1 MKRTNPAAW
10 LAALCLMF
18 LAGCAQFALEKPQ
31 SLEDRI
37 QYGKAGVS
45 ASYRTLGDLVAAKT
59 LTQAQGAQAFAKIEA
74 VEKQVLLA
82 ETLLKGGKP
91 QDALSTINLAIAALT
106 VVRADLA
113 AKNSKGA

>member
-1 MKRTNPAAW
+1 MTRLNPAAW

-18 LAGCAQFALEKPQ
+18 LAGCAQLGLQKAE

-45 ASYRTLGDLVAAKT
+45 AAYRTLGDLVGARTVSKAKGLEVFT
-59 LTQAQGAQAFAKIEA
+59 KLEA
-74 VEKQVLLA
+74 VEQQLALA

-91 QDALSTINLAIAALT
+91 TDALSTVNLALAALT
-106 VVRADLA
+106 AVRAELV
-113 AKNSKGA
+113 KKET

>member
-1 MKRTNPAAW
+1 MTHLHPRAW

-18 LAGCAQFALEKPQ
+18 LAGCAQLGLEKPQ

-37 QYGKAGVS
+37 QYGKASVS
-45 ASYRTLGDLVAAKT
+45 AAYRTIGDMVGAKT
-59 LTQAQGAQAFAKIEA
+59 LTAAKGAQAFAKVEA

-91 QDALSTINLAIAALT
+91 TDALSTINLALAALT
-106 VVRADLA
+106 AVRAELA
-113 AKNSKGA
+113 KGTV